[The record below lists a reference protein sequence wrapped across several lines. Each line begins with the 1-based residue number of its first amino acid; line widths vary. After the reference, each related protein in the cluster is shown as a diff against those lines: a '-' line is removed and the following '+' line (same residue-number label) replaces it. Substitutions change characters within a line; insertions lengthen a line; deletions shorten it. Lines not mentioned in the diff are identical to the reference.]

1 MGRPR
6 KSSTTSKNNTSKTK
20 KDKEYLA
27 QPISNDNKVEETTKE
42 KKCHVV
48 TEGES
53 IQSIAGLYSV
63 PVMKLIMLNK
73 TTDVYVGQKIYID

>member
-6 KSSTTSKNNTSKTK
+6 KSATTSKNNTSKTK
-20 KDKEYLA
+20 KDKEYSA
-27 QPISNDNKVEETTKE
+27 QPISKDNKVEENTKE
-42 KKCHVV
+42 RKCHVV

>member
-6 KSSTTSKNNTSKTK
+6 KSATTSKNDTSKTK
-20 KDKEYLA
+20 KDKEYSA
-27 QPISNDNKVEETTKE
+27 QPLSNDNKVEENTKE
-42 KKCHVV
+42 RKCHIV

-63 PVMKLIMLNK
+63 PVMKLIMLNE
-73 TTDVYVGQKIYID
+73 TTNVYVGQNIYID

>member
-27 QPISNDNKVEETTKE
+27 QPISNDNKVEENTKE

>member
-6 KSSTTSKNNTSKTK
+6 KYTTTSKNNSSKTK
-20 KDKEYLA
+20 KDKEYSA
-27 QPISNDNKVEETTKE
+27 QLINNDSKVQENTKE
-42 KKCHVV
+42 RKCHIV

-63 PVMKLIMLNK
+63 PVMKLIILNE
-73 TTDVYVGQKIYID
+73 TTNVYVGQNIYID

>member
-6 KSSTTSKNNTSKTK
+6 KSTTTSKNNTSKTK
-20 KDKEYLA
+20 KDKEYSA
-27 QPISNDNKVEETTKE
+27 QPISNDNKVEENTYE
-42 KKCHVV
+42 RKCHVV

>member
-6 KSSTTSKNNTSKTK
+6 KSTTTSKNNTSKTK
-20 KDKEYLA
+20 KDTEYSA
-27 QPISNDNKVEETTKE
+27 QPISNDNKVEENTNE
-42 KKCHVV
+42 RKCHVV